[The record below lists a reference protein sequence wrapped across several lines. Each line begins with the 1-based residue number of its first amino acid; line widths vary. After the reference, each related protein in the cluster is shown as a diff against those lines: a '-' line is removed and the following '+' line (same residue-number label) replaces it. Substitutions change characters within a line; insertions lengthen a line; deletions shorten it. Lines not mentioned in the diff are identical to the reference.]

1 MSDRNRSK
9 QLEQRKQIETL
20 ISCLENNITVPQ
32 EVALAIASRLQ
43 QYMNGD
49 LKRISHVLCSRGRS
63 DKKKLQE
70 YDLGWLV
77 SNYLEMLSEKP
88 DLAEEDIKPTEDLFC
103 ALEILSVEGIAAI
116 DKLIDQSLVDDDAK
130 EILSE
135 ICEELDVARE
145 MGAIDKGIIVANRWS
160 NSYRI
165 YKGL

>member
-1 MSDRNRSK
+1 MSDRNRGK
-9 QLEQRKQIETL
+9 QLEQREQIEIL
-20 ISCLENNITVPQ
+20 ISCLEKNIPVPQ
-32 EVALAIASRLQ
+32 DVAFAISLRLQ
-43 QYMNGD
+43 QYLNYD
-49 LKRISHVLCSRGRS
+49 LDKISHVLCSRRKRN
-63 DKKKLQE
+63 KKKLQK
-70 YDLGWLV
+70 YDLGWFV
-77 SNYLEMLSEKP
+77 ANYLEMLSEKLDVELD
-88 DLAEEDIKPTEDLFC
+88 DLKSTEDLFK

-116 DKLIDQSLVDDDAK
+116 DKLIDRSLVDDDAK